1 MFNVFEAMK
10 HHNEEL
16 ECFRVDVVQEVVKD
30 VREEEWDHEIE
41 LFHLQLDDGQEK
53 ETPKVEEEVIV
64 MEEVKANP
72 PELKE
77 LPPKWK
83 YVCLG
88 GDSKK
93 PIIISSLLT
102 PLEEEDLLKEV
113 ETD

>member
-1 MFNVFEAMK
+1 QVMFNVYVAMK
-10 HHNEEL
+10 HHNEEP
-16 ECFRVDVVQEVVKD
+16 ECFRVDVVQEMVKD

-41 LFHLQLDDGQEK
+41 LFLQQLDNGQEE

-64 MEEVKANP
+64 TEDVKVNP

-88 GDSKK
+88 GDS
-93 PIIISSLLT
+93 
-102 PLEEEDLLKEV
+102 
-113 ETD
+113 